1 MDLGKLRLR
10 GIIEINL
17 VLGNLKVTSNTERAK
32 DTNLISSFSEIKC
45 KYLMYLEIINS
56 LYIYISIF
64 YKD

>member
-32 DTNLISSFSEIKC
+32 DTNLMKLFLLSVR
-45 KYLMYLEIINS
+45 LM
-56 LYIYISIF
+56 
-64 YKD
+64 